1 LVYLFPILLDHG
13 DIVQEITSESNMP
26 PPLGGRIYGLLPFD
40 IGGPVQRR
48 KGPWDKKDHNAS
60 KRGSHLQK
68 APPARLKK

>member
-1 LVYLFPILLDHG
+1 
-13 DIVQEITSESNMP
+13 MP

-40 IGGPVQRR
+40 IGDPVQRR